1 MFSKSKITDPI
12 EPRNQSDNRSSETP
26 QSAAAEPRRAAMTTA
41 ARPAG
46 GSSVSIISS
55 DLKVIGNLETA
66 GDLQIEGIVEG
77 DVRANT
83 LIIGPTAD
91 VRGQIVADDV
101 VVNGKVNGRIRGL
114 KVRLAETAQVDGDIL
129 HSSIAIEA
137 GARFQGSVNMSDDP
151 LETNKSSPARSTI
164 TELTASTIT
173 AAAAQEKTPK

>member
-12 EPRNQSDNRSSETP
+12 EPRGQGSSKPAETP
-26 QSAAAEPRRAAMTTA
+26 QAAASEPRRSAPQPAMRAST
-41 ARPAG
+41 
-46 GSSVSIISS
+46 GSGVSIISS
-55 DLKVIGNLETA
+55 DLKVTGNLETA

-77 DVRANT
+77 DIRANV
-83 LIIGPTAD
+83 LIIGETAD
-91 VRGQIVADDV
+91 VTGEILADDV

-151 LETNKSSPARSTI
+151 LDTKKSGGSRGSI

-173 AAAAQEKTPK
+173 AAAAQEKAAK